1 MVALGISVVTFTG
14 LTAVLAGL
22 RGQFEA
28 SFSGMPVAILQIM
41 QLMRVDQAA
50 LILFSAMAAKLALQM
65 VEGTISKVVMRGSP
79 GQ

>member
-1 MVALGISVVTFTG
+1 
-14 LTAVLAGL
+14 L